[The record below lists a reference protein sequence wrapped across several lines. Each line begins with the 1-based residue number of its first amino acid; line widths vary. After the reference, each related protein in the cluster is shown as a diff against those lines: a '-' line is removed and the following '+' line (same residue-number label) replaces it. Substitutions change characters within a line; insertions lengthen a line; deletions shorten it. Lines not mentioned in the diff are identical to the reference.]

1 MVIVE
6 HSNDVLLSEYKQ
18 RIFDETYNVRRNSG
32 VTTPISVSTVLI
44 QFLKSSVKD
53 AMKIVSDQDYSWKR
67 KLYWLAVNPL
77 FHFEKWRGMRL
88 ANSVDMTKD
97 NSKHSLEN
105 SKSKG

>member
-1 MVIVE
+1 
-6 HSNDVLLSEYKQ
+6 
-18 RIFDETYNVRRNSG
+18 
-32 VTTPISVSTVLI
+32 
-44 QFLKSSVKD
+44 
-53 AMKIVSDQDYSWKR
+53 MKIVSDQDYSWKR